1 MTSPPRQHDELS
13 LGTDRPRALWPRGWL
28 ATTVLVAAVA
38 AAAGHQVGRRSAPDA
53 AAPSVPPSPSATPAG
68 TAGPPAP
75 DVVGGQPTA
84 TAFAGPR
91 IGAAV
96 AGRLVVAGRDVVV
109 RAVAP
114 DAVPEPVTGLP
125 TRAQVRRVL
134 PVRGGVL
141 LLAVDPAVS
150 DDVAGEVFL
159 LPDGTTAARPLG
171 VTAVN
176 VLPGT
181 TDETFWVDDPDRPAA
196 RGRAAE
202 YALSGRLVRREEYAA
217 GWSLIRGVVGGLL
230 MRETGSAGSSTG
242 VTVWDSAKGET
253 PVRLPRASVVVA
265 TTPTLLAWQSGECL
279 VPLPDSCVVHVTELR
294 TRTTYP
300 VPLPEG
306 YGLAFGSF
314 SPGGSR
320 LALAM
325 FRDADLPLYADGAV
339 VDLTSG
345 ELTRLQGAAFT
356 PPGSS
361 HLAWTPDGNGLVLG
375 AAGAGTTR
383 LAAWR
388 DGDAGVALLDG
399 QYADLAGL
407 AIR

>member
-1 MTSPPRQHDELS
+1 
-13 LGTDRPRALWPRGWL
+13 
-28 ATTVLVAAVA
+28 
-38 AAAGHQVGRRSAPDA
+38 
-53 AAPSVPPSPSATPAG
+53 
-68 TAGPPAP
+68 
-75 DVVGGQPTA
+75 
-84 TAFAGPR
+84 
-91 IGAAV
+91 
-96 AGRLVVAGRDVVV
+96 
-109 RAVAP
+109 
-114 DAVPEPVTGLP
+114 
-125 TRAQVRRVL
+125 
-134 PVRGGVL
+134 
-141 LLAVDPAVS
+141 
-150 DDVAGEVFL
+150 VAGEVFL